1 MYDVGALEFNQ
12 IGIRFVLIYQK
23 IITAQTGPNN
33 SPVNLIV
40 GDKTPVRIDRP
51 VLPPLLG
58 TDNNSLLLLAKGL
71 VSIQRHRYSPLA
83 SVSISNSLSYSS
95 LIHER
100 YHRSKNYRSAAVQGP
115 YNCLHGRLTQNGRRN
130 PQCRAIWNGEQ

>member
-1 MYDVGALEFNQ
+1 MIYFIV
-12 IGIRFVLIYQK
+12 YQK

-40 GDKTPVRIDRP
+40 GDKTFVRIDRS
-51 VLPPLLG
+51 VLPPLLR

-95 LIHER
+95 LM
-100 YHRSKNYRSAAVQGP
+100 
-115 YNCLHGRLTQNGRRN
+115 T
-130 PQCRAIWNGEQ
+130 